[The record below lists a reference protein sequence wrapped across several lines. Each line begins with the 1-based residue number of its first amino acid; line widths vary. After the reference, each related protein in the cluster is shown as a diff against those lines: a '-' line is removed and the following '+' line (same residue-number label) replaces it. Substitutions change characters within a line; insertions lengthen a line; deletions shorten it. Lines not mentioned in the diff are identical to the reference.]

1 MSSKGK
7 FPILAL
13 LVAAGVAGWFGW
25 RAYGLRTATQVVE
38 QRAPAPVTVET
49 VAKGAFPVRIE
60 SIGAVQAL
68 NNVAVRTRVDGQI
81 EQAYFKEGESVKA
94 GDLLIRLDARPFKA
108 ALDQALAKRAQDQA
122 TLDNA
127 KRDLQRYSQLAAK
140 NFATEQQLNTQ
151 QATVASGTAQIS
163 ADDAAVENART
174 QLSYTEIRAPIGG
187 RIGFRQVDVGNIVHA
202 GDAQPILT
210 IVQVDPIFVLF
221 TIPENRITEVQQAA
235 GGAPLQATVYTGD
248 RSTVL
253 AQGSLT
259 VLNNQVDQASG
270 TLQVKATFANPQ
282 MRLWPGQSVVVSLHV
297 RDLDNVAL
305 APDSAVQRGP
315 NGLYVW
321 LVGSDDTVTIRDI
334 KVQTQ
339 GEGRVVVASGL
350 AEGDRVVIAGQARLY
365 DHAKVAISDARREAA
380 LSAAGA
386 Q

>member
-1 MSSKGK
+1 MRCSMRSC
-7 FPILAL
+7 
-13 LVAAGVAGWFGW
+13 
-25 RAYGLRTATQVVE
+25 T
-38 QRAPAPVTVET
+38 
-49 VAKGAFPVRIE
+49 
-60 SIGAVQAL
+60 
-68 NNVAVRTRVDGQI
+68 
-81 EQAYFKEGESVKA
+81 
-94 GDLLIRLDARPFKA
+94 
-108 ALDQALAKRAQDQA
+108 
-122 TLDNA
+122 
-127 KRDLQRYSQLAAK
+127 
-140 NFATEQQLNTQ
+140 
-151 QATVASGTAQIS
+151 
-163 ADDAAVENART
+163 AVENART

-221 TIPENRITEVQQAA
+221 TIPENRITEVQQAV